1 MYDNLHLRLER
12 FAVEGDYS
20 SIADRLSTVKQ
31 VTDTETGEVRYFGS
45 LGGLK
50 VTIYESSIYIV
61 GSLSKFYNGS
71 NIYTLNRRD
80 TERAVQRLSEA
91 LGANV
96 STAKVSYLE
105 FGDAFL
111 LQNPV
116 EEYLKRLG
124 SYPRL
129 HRNPQPDTLYYQHR
143 GKEQP
148 KTLCFY
154 DKTKE
159 LRKKKEILPDGL
171 NGQNILRYELRF
183 KHRLPQQIGWH
194 ETITAATLY
203 NRQFYKKMVGLYRE
217 SYFAISKRKMMKQT
231 ALREVKNPKDA
242 MQCLIGLLLCQA
254 DTETV
259 ADFMGQL
266 STAKVLDRV
275 QFYRLGQMIE
285 RATAK
290 GKYLEE
296 DSLILE
302 LDNQII
308 NACLYT

>member
-80 TERAVQRLSEA
+80 TERAVQKLSEA
-91 LGANV
+91 LGADV

-111 LQNPV
+111 MQNPV

-124 SYPRL
+124 FYPRL

-159 LRKKKEILPDGL
+159 LRRKKETLPDGL

-194 ETITAATLY
+194 ETITANTLY
-203 NRQFYKKMVGLYRE
+203 DRQFYKKMVSLYRE
-217 SYFAISKRKMMKQT
+217 SYFAIGKRKMMKQT

-242 MQCLIGLLLCQA
+242 MQCLVGLLLCQA
-254 DTETV
+254 DTNTIT
-259 ADFMGQL
+259 DFMGQL
-266 STAKVLDRV
+266 STANVLDRL
-275 QFYRLGQMIE
+275 QLYRFKQMIE
-285 RATAK
+285 RATTK
-290 GKYLEE
+290 GMHMEE

-302 LDNQII
+302 LDNQIV
-308 NACLYT
+308 NACLYL